1 MLSSKKKIVEYTRR
15 GWWGSS
21 TLYELFHRN
30 ARSTPDRIAVVDPPN
45 KREIMDAAPVSVT
58 YSDFDRLIAQFSLAL
73 ASMGIKRRDVLVVQL
88 PNTLELVATLLAG
101 ARIGAVLSPLPMP
114 YGAHELA
121 HVVSMIKPKAIIT
134 VGRYKKRAF
143 AGAAL
148 DLARHSDFVDHVL
161 CPSSGDLTDLLDGS
175 QWTFASAK
183 SADPD
188 QRATFARASAND
200 VFSIC
205 WTSGT
210 EATPKA
216 VPRTHNHWIALG
228 KCLVENVGI
237 GQAETLLNPFPMVN
251 AAGIGSLL
259 VPWLLTGG
267 KLVQHHPFDQST
279 FIEQVQRE
287 RVNYTVAAPAVLNS
301 LLKDSGPEAKAHL
314 ATLRRIG
321 CGAAPLSPWMVT
333 EFERTFAIPV
343 INILGSNEGILLV
356 SNAKEVPDPAVRARV
371 FPRFG
376 VKEIEWESRTS
387 RWMETKLVD
396 PSSGKEITSVGVP
409 GEIVIKGPMVF
420 DGYFGNAELSNKVF
434 DDAGFFH
441 TGDLLEITNIDGRP
455 TGYKFVGRLKEIII
469 RGGVNISPE
478 EIEELI
484 IGHPKVKE
492 VAVIGYPDE
501 VLGERSCAVVV
512 PVPDQDIDLDEI
524 NAFLSAR
531 QIARYKLPERL
542 HLVDRLPRN
551 ALGKVVRRRISLPE
565 EVS

>member
-1 MLSSKKKIVEYTRR
+1 
-15 GWWGSS
+15 
-21 TLYELFHRN
+21 
-30 ARSTPDRIAVVDPPN
+30 
-45 KREIMDAAPVSVT
+45 
-58 YSDFDRLIAQFSLAL
+58 
-73 ASMGIKRRDVLVVQL
+73 
-88 PNTLELVATLLAG
+88 
-101 ARIGAVLSPLPMP
+101 
-114 YGAHELA
+114 
-121 HVVSMIKPKAIIT
+121 
-134 VGRYKKRAF
+134 
-143 AGAAL
+143 
-148 DLARHSDFVDHVL
+148 
-161 CPSSGDLTDLLDGS
+161 
-175 QWTFASAK
+175 
-183 SADPD
+183 
-188 QRATFARASAND
+188 
-200 VFSIC
+200 
-205 WTSGT
+205 
-210 EATPKA
+210 
-216 VPRTHNHWIALG
+216 
-228 KCLVENVGI
+228 
-237 GQAETLLNPFPMVN
+237 MVN